1 MDDIDIFERINALS
15 REEEQLYA
23 DAGSGNGID
32 AEARDRL
39 RAINVELD
47 RAYDLL
53 HQRQAKR
60 NAGEDPSD
68 AQARSADVVEHYEQ

>member
-1 MDDIDIFERINALS
+1 MDDIDIFDRINSLS

-23 DAGSGNGID
+23 QAGDGSGLTG
-32 AEARDRL
+32 EGRERL
-39 RAINVELD
+39 NTINVELD

-60 NAGEDPSD
+60 NAGEDPSE
-68 AQARSADVVEHYEQ
+68 AEPRPAEVVEHYQQ

>member
-1 MDDIDIFERINALS
+1 MDDIDIFDRINALS
-15 REEEQLYA
+15 AEEEQLYL
-23 DAGSGNGID
+23 DAGHGTGLGSD
-32 AEARDRL
+32 ARERL

-60 NAGEDPSD
+60 NAGEDPSE
-68 AQARSADVVEHYEQ
+68 AQPRPADIVEGYEQ

>member
-1 MDDIDIFERINALS
+1 MDDIDIFDRINALS

-23 DAGSGNGID
+23 DAGSGDGID
-32 AEARDRL
+32 EEARQRL
-39 RAINVELD
+39 RQINVELD

-60 NAGEDPSD
+60 NAGEDPGE
-68 AQARSADVVEHYEQ
+68 AHARPAEIVEGYEQ